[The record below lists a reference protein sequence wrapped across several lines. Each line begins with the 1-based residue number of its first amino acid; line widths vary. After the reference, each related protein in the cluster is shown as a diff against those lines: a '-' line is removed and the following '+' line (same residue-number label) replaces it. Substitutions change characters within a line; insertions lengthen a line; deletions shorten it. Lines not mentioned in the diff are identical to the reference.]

1 MNAAIPRQAV
11 FVQINAGRR
20 DSRGRRGNAR
30 RRRSRGS
37 SHRGRRGSGNG
48 RRNWRGG
55 NGQRGGGHP
64 EGRGRSKPH
73 VGKCGAGGTLSENG
87 IQFCRVG
94 IKRRGAVAAKRDGR
108 LELAVV
114 FDKGSN
120 LRVERR
126 ASITGSDRRLVRV
139 GVNFCNSV
147 TAAARPGTSLA
158 RVSQNKT
165 RRPLRVV
172 LAKGLQGRR

>member
-1 MNAAIPRQAV
+1 
-11 FVQINAGRR
+11 
-20 DSRGRRGNAR
+20 
-30 RRRSRGS
+30 
-37 SHRGRRGSGNG
+37 
-48 RRNWRGG
+48 
-55 NGQRGGGHP
+55 
-64 EGRGRSKPH
+64 
-73 VGKCGAGGTLSENG
+73 
-87 IQFCRVG
+87 
-94 IKRRGAVAAKRDGR
+94 VAAKRDGR

-165 RRPLRVV
+165 GDRFALFLR
-172 LAKGLQGRR
+172 KGCRVDADLHTHGGNSPKNDYRGLTTGAILFDNDAIVNRV